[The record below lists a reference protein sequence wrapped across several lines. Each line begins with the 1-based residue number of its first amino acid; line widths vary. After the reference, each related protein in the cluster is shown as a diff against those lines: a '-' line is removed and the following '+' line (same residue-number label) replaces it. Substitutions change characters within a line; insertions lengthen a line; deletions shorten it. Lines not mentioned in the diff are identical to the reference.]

1 MLAQLKTPLT
11 PPTTSLAPT
20 LRRWY
25 MIVNG
30 NQHRPDLCAAQ
41 PGFTKPFMLSEAL
54 IPQVRTVACLI
65 AAERLAF
72 DAPTPE
78 HITTEADWFAARIL
92 VLGVKVFHLDVT
104 LIPMMKSAN
113 QRAQAF
119 ARKHG
124 LPFTPAQMRMSLH
137 AGRPQQMLVMETDD
151 SGHNDIGL
159 VGNSLALR
167 RQIATRHHLLQA

>member
-1 MLAQLKTPLT
+1 
-11 PPTTSLAPT
+11 
-20 LRRWY
+20 
-25 MIVNG
+25 
-30 NQHRPDLCAAQ
+30 
-41 PGFTKPFMLSEAL
+41 
-54 IPQVRTVACLI
+54 
-65 AAERLAF
+65 
-72 DAPTPE
+72 
-78 HITTEADWFAARIL
+78 
-92 VLGVKVFHLDVT
+92 
-104 LIPMMKSAN
+104 MMKSAK

-137 AGRPQQMLVMETDD
+137 AGRPQQRLVMETDD